1 MKLINELLLF
11 LLDVDEVC
19 VAVGVGGVGMCMSYG
34 VCRG

>member
-19 VAVGVGGVGMCMSYG
+19 VAVGGVGMCMSYG